1 MPSLTFFLKIFN
13 NTEPFFCQKAVE
25 LEKKLPVLQNSLNT
39 DTFES
44 VILLEPGDYTC
55 CLVIPDL
62 ATGLSA
68 VNSAK
73 ALVPAAVKSSLT
85 LGTPL
90 LLQEEGNCTYIE
102 TKSDHNRLSRLLS
115 EMHSFDQKVYV
126 PLPGKIS
133 TQTRRL
139 GALVPY
145 NVAEESEA
153 EVALA
158 VRLIEATTGQTR
170 LLYKKDKK

>member
-1 MPSLTFFLKIFN
+1 LPSLTFFLKIFN

-85 LGTPL
+85 LGTPF